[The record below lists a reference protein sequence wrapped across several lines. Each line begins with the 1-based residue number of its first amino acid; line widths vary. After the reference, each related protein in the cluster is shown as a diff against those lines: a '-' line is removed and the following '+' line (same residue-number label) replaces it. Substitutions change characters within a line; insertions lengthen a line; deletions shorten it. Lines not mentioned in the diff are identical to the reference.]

1 MSVCILQNVPD
12 LDPGCELRS
21 RWIDSQNIA
30 VYSID
35 KQGKVDLGPHDI
47 RVTKMADGTLLPP
60 SLPYAASAEYGVYE
74 IQWKAS
80 HWNSATRKLVHQSY
94 SERGRQ

>member
-35 KQGKVDLGPHDI
+35 KQGKVDPCLSPLDPRDI
-47 RVTKMADGTLLPP
+47 TVAKMADGTLLHP
-60 SLPYAASAEYGVYE
+60 SLLP
-74 IQWKAS
+74 S
-80 HWNSATRKLVHQSY
+80 HTQQVQSMVCMRYNGRLLTGTRPP
-94 SERGRQ
+94 EN

>member
-35 KQGKVDLGPHDI
+35 KQGKADPCLSPLDPRDI
-47 RVTKMADGTLLPP
+47 TVAPPSLPP
-60 SLPYAASAEYGVYE
+60 SLLPFHTQQVQSMVCMRYNGRLLTG
-74 IQWKAS
+74 
-80 HWNSATRKLVHQSY
+80 TRPP
-94 SERGRQ
+94 EN